1 MSRAMTAGLVLLVG
15 MAGIACNAS
24 AADAGKLRVVS
35 DQAVT
40 GLTFPESVGCDPGG
54 KALYVSQFGG
64 SELKPA
70 EKDGNGKISKL
81 SLDGKLLESRFLPD
95 PGDVLNKPKGNW
107 IKGNRLWVA
116 DIDSVWIFDLK
127 TQPGQEAADSRHP
140 VRQRRGDHGQCALCQ
155 RQPGRP
161 SCSAS
166 SLRTSSA
173 SRSSRRVTV
182 VFSGKGI
189 NPNGVYPAKDGSLLV
204 VGFKSDKEPK
214 GIYSVSAK
222 GEIKELAK
230 DIGRLDGVY
239 EMKDGTILATDWN
252 SGSLFSWS
260 AKDGKQTLASGFK
273 GPADF
278 CVIPQRQG
286 VPGGRARS
294 GQERVAADTARQ
306 VAQALSA
313 AVGGTKRH
321 QGLRGQD
328 P

>member
-1 MSRAMTAGLVLLVG
+1 MSKAMTAGLVFLVG
-15 MAGIACNAS
+15 MAGIACAAS

-35 DQAVT
+35 DRAIT
-40 GLTFPESVGCDPGG
+40 GFPFPESVGCDPSG

-64 SELKPA
+64 VALKPA
-70 EKDGNGKISKL
+70 EKDGNGRISKL

-95 PGDVLNKPKGNW
+95 PGDVLNKPKGIW
-107 IKGNRLWVA
+107 IRGNRLWVT

-127 TQPGQEAADSRHP
+127 TQQGRKLALPGIQFANDPAVKGNALYVSDNRSDQLVRVEPADFLNAKVKP
-140 VRQRRGDHGQCALCQ
+140 
-155 RQPGRP
+155 
-161 SCSAS
+161 
-166 SLRTSSA
+166 
-173 SRSSRRVTV
+173 RVTV

-189 NPNGVYPAKDGSLLV
+189 NPNGLYPAKDGSLLV

-239 EMKDGTILATDWN
+239 EMKDGTLLATDWN

-260 AKDGKQTLASGFK
+260 AKDGRQTLASGFR

-278 CVIPQRQG
+278 CVIPQAKG
-286 VPGGRARS
+286 YLVVVPDLVKSELRMIQLAR
-294 GQERVAADTARQ
+294 
-306 VAQALSA
+306 
-313 AVGGTKRH
+313 
-321 QGLRGQD
+321 
-328 P
+328 

>member
-15 MAGIACNAS
+15 MAGFACNAS
-24 AADAGKLRVVS
+24 AAEAGKLRVVS
-35 DQAVT
+35 DQTIT
-40 GLTFPESVGCDPGG
+40 GFTFPESVGCDPGG
-54 KALYVSQFGG
+54 KALYVSEFGG
-64 SELKPA
+64 VALKPA
-70 EKDGNGKISKL
+70 EKDGNGRISKL

-116 DIDSVWIFDLK
+116 DIDSVWVFDLK
-127 TQPGQEAADSRHP
+127 THQGRKLPIPGIQFANDVAIMGNALYVSDNRADKLFKIAP
-140 VRQRRGDHGQCALCQ
+140 ADFLGGKIK
-155 RQPGRP
+155 PKI
-161 SCSAS
+161 
-166 SLRTSSA
+166 TE
-173 SRSSRRVTV
+173 
-182 VFSGKGI
+182 VFSGKGL
-189 NPNGVYPAKDGSLLV
+189 NPNGLYPAKDGSLLV

-239 EMKDGTILATDWN
+239 ELKDGTLLATDWN

-278 CVIPQRQG
+278 CVIPQAKG
-286 VPGGRARS
+286 YLVAVPDLVKSEVRIIRLA
-294 GQERVAADTARQ
+294 
-306 VAQALSA
+306 
-313 AVGGTKRH
+313 K
-321 QGLRGQD
+321 
-328 P
+328 